1 MVGENNSSWWGN
13 LKGLFNWGNTG
24 GLVAKPDYLAPLN
37 KTTGMIAGT
46 NIHLNGDGTY
56 TKFASRSQDI
66 TGPVSELTGIGADT
80 TIIGADG
87 KSYGIDPA
95 GNSGWQKGLGYGL
108 AGLQALSGLMNA
120 YTGYKNY
127 KLAKEQFGFEKA
139 AMNRNIANQAK
150 VINNTY
156 DNAAQVAAGMIGSVD
171 NAGNYGMTNQEV
183 VDRYTA
189 NAEKKHV
196 DGSKVG

>member
-1 MVGENNSSWWGN
+1 MSLFDWNNN
-13 LKGLFNWGNTG
+13 G
-24 GLVAKPDYLAPLN
+24 GLVTKPDYLAPLN

-46 NIHLNGDGTY
+46 NIRLNGDGTY

-95 GNSGWQKGLGYGL
+95 NSTFNWQNGLSYGL
-108 AGLQALSGLMNA
+108 AGLQTLTGLANA
-120 YTGYKNY
+120 YLGYKNY
-127 KLAKEQFGFEKA
+127 KLAKDQFGFEKA

-150 VINNTY
+150 QINSAY
-156 DNAAQVAAGMIGSVD
+156 DSSASIAAAMAGTDVNGVLRP
-171 NAGNYGMTNQEV
+171 EV
-183 VDRYTA
+183 RERYMNEA
-189 NAEKKHV
+189 KNRHV
-196 DGSKVG
+196 DGSKIG